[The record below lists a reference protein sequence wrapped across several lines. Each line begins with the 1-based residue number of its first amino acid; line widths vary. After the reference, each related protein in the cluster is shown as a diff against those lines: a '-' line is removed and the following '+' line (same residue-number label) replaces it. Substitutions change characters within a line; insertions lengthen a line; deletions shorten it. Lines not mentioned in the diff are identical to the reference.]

1 MEMKIEVTKLDKDDI
16 VNILSTALSG
26 GISYWARELS
36 FNDDLYAKVK
46 EYEDTYEDTLAE
58 MLITYPSTAKITIKP
73 YDEKTV
79 YELTEANLKEGIAIA
94 WNKSYI
100 NTDIKYCDAE
110 EADIIIQCSLFKE
123 LIYG

>member
-36 FNDDLYAKVK
+36 FNDDLYAKVR
-46 EYEDTYEDTLAE
+46 EYEDTYEDILAE
-58 MLITYPSTAKITIKP
+58 MLITYPSTAKITLKP

-79 YELTEANLKEGIAIA
+79 YELTEANLKEGIGIA
-94 WNKSYI
+94 LNKSYI
-100 NTDIKYCDAE
+100 NTDIENWDGVSV
-110 EADIIIQCSLFKE
+110 DIIIQCSLFKE